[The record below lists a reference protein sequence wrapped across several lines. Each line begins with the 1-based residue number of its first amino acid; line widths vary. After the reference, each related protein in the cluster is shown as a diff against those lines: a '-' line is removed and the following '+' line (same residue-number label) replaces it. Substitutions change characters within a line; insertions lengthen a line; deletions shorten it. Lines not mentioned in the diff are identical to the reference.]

1 MYEGETETENKIQ
14 AILEKTRSLQDAIK
28 NANTDDLNNSLDDL
42 ESPGH
47 SAEDISDVMSDNDGN
62 PADVMEQDVYGRF
75 KYSVGVESLG
85 N

>member
-28 NANTDDLNNSLDDL
+28 NANTDDLNSSLDDL

-47 SAEDISDVMSDNDGN
+47 SAEDISDVMSDKDGN

>member
-28 NANTDDLNNSLDDL
+28 NANTDDLNSSLDDL

-47 SAEDISDVMSDNDGN
+47 SAEDISDVMSDKDGN

-75 KYSVGVESLG
+75 KYSVGVVSR
-85 N
+85 